1 MINLPDTVF
10 VLIAGMMLI
19 AAAGAVWLKNVFY
32 NALCLIACLFG
43 VACLFIY
50 LNAEF
55 LAVMQVIIYIGA
67 IAVAILFVIML
78 SHPMARRHAERSGAT
93 LARSAVLAGA
103 LFALL
108 AKAVLSAAWVRGSSG
123 GDSTRAIGRALLGE
137 SVLPFEIVSVV
148 LLAAIIGALVI
159 SRNR

>member
-108 AKAVLSAAWVRGSSG
+108 AKAVLSATWVKGSG
-123 GDSTRAIGRALLGE
+123 EGSTRAIGEALLGVN
-137 SVLPFEIVSVV
+137 VLPFEIVSVV